1 MEHWSASADDA
12 PRRRIDEA
20 RSRRARQAHAD
31 QWVVLRPRRN
41 GRGAGARTG
50 RARSGDRVG
59 PSVEVAGKTADVAM
73 SDAARRIDGQIA
85 GAAIGAAIGSA
96 GRGRAAPHTAVRHAS
111 ARDRHG
117 RGTRIQCPVP
127 YWSRVSR
134 AHVALNAASR
144 PWFARNGSN
153 HENRS
158 EIAGFLSGAMAGA
171 DWARPTVRLCGTPE

>member
-117 RGTRIQCPVP
+117 RGTRIQCPV
-127 YWSRVSR
+127 SLL
-134 AHVALNAASR
+134 VARL
-144 PWFARNGSN
+144 
-153 HENRS
+153 
-158 EIAGFLSGAMAGA
+158 AGA
-171 DWARPTVRLCGTPE
+171 CCAQRGIATLVRSLTVRIMRTGARLLFPVRSDGGSGLGSTDGSPLRNP